1 MEIILYSADWCPKC
15 QVLKKKLVAK
25 YVEFKVVKDENVLDE
40 MGIDE
45 LPVLSVDGELMNMA
59 AANNW
64 INSLE
69 GPVNEHYR

>member
-1 MEIILYSADWCPKC
+1 MEIILYSADYCPKC

-25 YVEFKVVKDENVLDE
+25 YVEFKTVQNERILDE

-45 LPVLSVDGELMNMA
+45 LPVLSINGELMNMA

-69 GPVNEHYR
+69 GPVNEH

>member
-15 QVLKKKLVAK
+15 QVLRKKLASR
-25 YVEFKVVKDENVLDE
+25 YIEFKVIKDENILDQ

-45 LPVLSVDGELMNMA
+45 LPVLSVGGELMDMVT
-59 AANNW
+59 ANNW

-69 GPVNEHYR
+69 GPVNEH

>member
-1 MEIILYSADWCPKC
+1 MEIILYSADYCPKC
-15 QVLKKKLVAK
+15 QVLKKKLAAK
-25 YVEFKVVKDENVLDE
+25 YIEFKTIQDECILDE

-45 LPVLSVDGELMNMA
+45 LPVLSVNGELMNMA

-69 GPVNEHYR
+69 GPVNEH

>member
-1 MEIILYSADWCPKC
+1 MEIILYSADYCPKC

-25 YVEFKVVKDENVLDE
+25 YVEFKTVQDENILDE

-45 LPVLSVDGELMNMA
+45 LPVLSINGELMNMA

-69 GPVNEHYR
+69 GPVNEH

>member
-15 QVLKKKLVAK
+15 QVLKKKLIAK

-45 LPVLSVDGELMNMA
+45 LPVLSVDGELMDMV
-59 AANNW
+59 AANIW

-69 GPVNEHYR
+69 GPVNEH

>member
-1 MEIILYSADWCPKC
+1 MEIVLYSADYCPKC
-15 QVLKKKLVAK
+15 QVLKKKLAAK
-25 YVEFKVVKDENVLDE
+25 YVEFKTIQDENILDE

-45 LPVLSVDGELMNMA
+45 LPVLSVNGELMNMA

-69 GPVNEHYR
+69 GPVNEH

>member
-1 MEIILYSADWCPKC
+1 MEIILYSTDYCPKC

-25 YVEFKVVKDENVLDE
+25 YVEFKTVQDERILDE

-45 LPVLSVDGELMNMA
+45 LPVLSVGGVLMNMA

-69 GPVNEHYR
+69 GPVNEH

>member
-25 YVEFKVVKDENVLDE
+25 YVEFKVVKDENILDE

-45 LPVLSVDGELMNMA
+45 LPVLSVNGELMNMA

-69 GPVNEHYR
+69 GPVNEH

>member
-1 MEIILYSADWCPKC
+1 MEIILYSADYCPKC

-25 YVEFKVVKDENVLDE
+25 YVEFKTVQDERILDE

-45 LPVLSVDGELMNMA
+45 LPVLSVGGVLMNMA

-69 GPVNEHYR
+69 GPVNEH

>member
-1 MEIILYSADWCPKC
+1 MEIILYSADYCPKC

-25 YVEFKVVKDENVLDE
+25 YVEFKTVQDEHILDK

-45 LPVLSVDGELMNMA
+45 LPVLSVNGELMNMA

-69 GPVNEHYR
+69 GPVNEH

>member
-1 MEIILYSADWCPKC
+1 MEIILYSADYCPKC

-25 YVEFKVVKDENVLDE
+25 YVEFKTIQDEHILDKME
-40 MGIDE
+40 IDE
-45 LPVLSVDGELMNMA
+45 LPVLSVNGELMNMA

-69 GPVNEHYR
+69 GPVNEH

>member
-1 MEIILYSADWCPKC
+1 MEIILYSADYCPKC

-25 YVEFKVVKDENVLDE
+25 YVEFKTVQDERILDK

-45 LPVLSVDGELMNMA
+45 LPVLSVGGVLMNMA

-69 GPVNEHYR
+69 GPVNEH